1 MTVKGIER
9 HGYAKMAEVIAQ
21 KNLQTMYKVYQS
33 TGTIWELYSPDMY
46 MPATD
51 ATGINMVKP
60 DFVGWSGLIPISMFI
75 ENIIGIVADGSANR
89 ITWRTDATSRHGISN
104 LHFGHVTTTL
114 IREGNTIS
122 VESTAPYT
130 LVVNGV
136 EYRITEGTTQIL
148 CQ

>member
-1 MTVKGIER
+1 
-9 HGYAKMAEVIAQ
+9 
-21 KNLQTMYKVYQS
+21 
-33 TGTIWELYSPDMY
+33 MY